1 MSFII
6 VVPCKKLSG
15 KPTFVKFNSGDHTL
29 LKGVNEFMAIIS
41 LLLGHF
47 GWNLVSEIYISWC
60 WGSVSFMII

>member
-47 GWNLVSEIYISWC
+47 G
-60 WGSVSFMII
+60 